1 MAFGATAQ
9 RVVVAETLDG
19 LDERDPAAQRS
30 RRDLRR
36 IHLAMGTRT
45 ILRRALVDMIGCDGD
60 GGGDDDREREPSPAS
75 HRPVRILE
83 LGAGDGSLM
92 LGVARALDRRWGRV
106 ELTLLD
112 RQSLIDPAT
121 VEAYGELGWTAVP
134 RVVDVLAWADQASDA
149 CAESAAARWDLI
161 VTTLF
166 LHHFDGA
173 ALARVLGAVERRTE
187 RFFACEP
194 RRAPLAL
201 AGSHLVGALGANAV
215 TRADAVLSVHAGF
228 RGDELTRLWPGRA
241 DEWQVRE
248 YRAGLFSHCLRADRR
263 RTDFDAQRAR
273 SSSSSSTWNAASPS
287 SPPSSAPASDERATR
302 AAGTRPSSAR
312 PRRGPSSSA

>member
-19 LDERDPAAQRS
+19 LDEGDPAAQRS

-36 IHLAMGTRT
+36 IHLAMGTRGMVV
-45 ILRRALVDMIGCDGD
+45 RALDAMLEAGAVTPTG
-60 GGGDDDREREPSPAS
+60 
-75 HRPVRILE
+75 RPLRILE

-92 LGVARALDRRWGRV
+92 LGVARTLHRRWRRV

-112 RQSLIDPAT
+112 RQSLIDEAT
-121 VEAYGELGWTAVP
+121 IAAYAALGWTALP
-134 RVVDVLAWADQASDA
+134 KVVDVLAWADAGSLA
-149 CAESAAARWDLI
+149 PPEPSTERWDLI

-173 ALARVLGAVERRTE
+173 AFARLLAAIERRSD

-201 AGSHLVGALGANAV
+201 VGSHLVGALGANAV
-215 TRADAVLSVHAGF
+215 TREDAVLSVRAGF
-228 RGDELTRLWPGRA
+228 RGDELSRLWPGA
-241 DEWQVRE
+241 TGDWALRE
-248 YRAGLFSHCLRADRR
+248 YRAGLFSHCLRAEHRSPR
-263 RTDFDAQRAR
+263 ADANPARAPSSAPLPMPMPMALPMAQAQAQAPPARPSNPASSIAR
-273 SSSSSSTWNAASPS
+273 SSSRS
-287 SPPSSAPASDERATR
+287 R
-302 AAGTRPSSAR
+302 
-312 PRRGPSSSA
+312 